1 MPSTTTAAQQ
11 TLKLLL
17 GKSPSIPAVASLK
30 ICLSKSLISQNGTG
44 RTEPIGGGYARLSM
58 DTNTFGTPENSKI
71 SNASLLTFPVA
82 TSGWGEIKEIF
93 ISDGTT
99 IYFHEPV
106 VPPILVNAGTTVVI
120 QPGALAIDRKIIHYE
135 TE

>member
-1 MPSTTTAAQQ
+1 MPSTTIGAKSILEYLLIGATKPSTWKIGLST
-11 TLKLLL
+11 TL
-17 GKSPSIPAVASLK
+17 INAD
-30 ICLSKSLISQNGTG
+30 GTG
-44 RTEPIGGGYARLSM
+44 A
-58 DTNTFGTPENSKI
+58 TNPTGNYSSIVINENTWNTAENSKI

-120 QPGALAIDRKIIHYE
+120 QPGALVIDRKIIHYE

>member
-1 MPSTTTAAQQ
+1 MPSTTIGAKSILKYLLIGATKPSTWKIGLST
-11 TLKLLL
+11 TL
-17 GKSPSIPAVASLK
+17 INAD
-30 ICLSKSLISQNGTG
+30 GTG
-44 RTEPIGGGYARLSM
+44 A
-58 DTNTFGTPENSKI
+58 TNPTGNYSSIVINENTWNTAENSKI

-120 QPGALAIDRKIIHYE
+120 QPGALVIDRKIIHYE